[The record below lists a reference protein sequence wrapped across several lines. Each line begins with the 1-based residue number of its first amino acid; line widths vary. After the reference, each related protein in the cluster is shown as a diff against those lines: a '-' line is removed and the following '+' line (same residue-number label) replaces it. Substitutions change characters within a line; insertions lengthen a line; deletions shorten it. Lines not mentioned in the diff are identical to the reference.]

1 MLMVRM
7 LVWTV
12 RELQSWPGTLD
23 VTVRADLSYILSN
36 VSAMS
41 AVLCLAPAPQP
52 DADRRTRQRGMF
64 IDFINN
70 LSSRSRAGVVKGLP
84 AIEPAAGP
92 RTLYLVPPSVSV
104 AERLKVVWDHKE
116 CVFAVVM
123 PASLS

>member
-1 MLMVRM
+1 MNAG
-7 LVWTV
+7 VWTV

-23 VTVRADLSYILSN
+23 VTVRADLSYVLSN

-70 LSSRSRAGVVKGLP
+70 LSTRSRAGVVQGLP
-84 AIEPAAGP
+84 AVDPVAGP
-92 RTLYLVPPSVSV
+92 RMLYLVPPSVSV

-123 PASLS
+123 PASFS